1 MNLWTDTVALSLQ
14 DKWFGLW
21 SFLPMMLSALVVV
34 VIGLIVATGLELAVR
49 RILESARFDKFL
61 EKIGLKPHFERAG
74 MELKGSWFVG
84 RCVFWFMVL
93 VFVLAAAD
101 ALGLY
106 AFSAFLK
113 EILVYIPR
121 VVAAVLI
128 MLATVVIA
136 NVARRVTSASVFA
149 SRLHAGGFLGTLAW
163 WAVTAFGFFASLDQL
178 GVAQSIIQALVY
190 GFIGMIS
197 LAGGL
202 AFGLGG
208 KGYAEHLLNKFRERA
223 EERR

>member
-1 MNLWTDTVALSLQ
+1 MNTWTDTVAASLQ
-14 DKWFGLW
+14 NRWLGLW
-21 SFLPMMLSALVVV
+21 SFLPLLISALVVI
-34 VIGLIVATGLELAVR
+34 VIGLVVASGLELAVR
-49 RILESARFDKFL
+49 RILESARFDRFL
-61 EKIGLKPHFERAG
+61 ERLGLKPHFERAG

-93 VFVLAAAD
+93 VFLLAASD
-101 ALGLY
+101 SLGLF
-106 AFSAFLK
+106 AFSAFLGQV
-113 EILVYIPR
+113 LLFIPR

-128 MLATVVIA
+128 MLAAVMIG
-136 NVARRVTSASVFA
+136 NVARRVTAASVFA

-163 WAVTAFGFFASLDQL
+163 WAVVMFGFFASLDQL
-178 GVAQSIIQALVY
+178 GVAGPIVQALVY
-190 GFIGMIS
+190 GFIAMIS

-208 KGYAEHLLNKFRERA
+208 KGYAEHLLNKFRERT